1 MTNNYISRRK
11 FLGRSIY
18 AGGAFSLAAFFGGCG
33 EQFIGGEGAK
43 KRPNVLFIAVDDLRP
58 EIACYGRKHMK
69 TPNIDRLAK
78 QGVVFG
84 RNYCQVPTCGASRAS
99 LLSGMRPKRGRFLN
113 FKTYLQ
119 EDIPDAVTLP
129 EHFKNNGYYTVSNG
143 KVFHHQDDC
152 PESWSEPDWRS
163 DKRMYLLEE
172 SIERKNKNE
181 NNRGPAYECADVED
195 FEYSD
200 GKMIEK
206 SIKDLRRL
214 SIREEPF
221 FLAAGIYKPHLPFNS
236 PKKYWDMYDRER
248 IEPADNPFV
257 PKGAPKISFTNWGE
271 LRQYDGM
278 PKEGPLDEEMTLTIL
293 HAYYAAVSYAD
304 ALVGMLLDELENLGI
319 ADDTIVVLW
328 GDHGWN
334 LGEHSFWS
342 KHVNYETSLHAPL
355 LIKAPGFAGGTKVE
369 SLSEFIDIYPTLC
382 DLAGIER
389 PSQLQG
395 ESLVEVM
402 KNPKAAGKKA
412 VFSRIRNGDSV
423 KTDRYRYTEWVN
435 EKNKRLGHM
444 LYDHQK
450 NPDENVNVVDL
461 PEYKN
466 VVAEHNKMLEEVRKV
481 P

>member
-1 MTNNYISRRK
+1 MNYSRRD
-11 FLGRSIY
+11 FLKA
-18 AGGAFSLAAFFGGCG
+18 AGFSAAAVCGGCAG
-33 EQFIGGEGAK
+33 QLIGAGANK
-43 KRPNVLFIAVDDLRP
+43 KKPNVLFIAVDDLRP

-84 RNYCQVPTCGASRAS
+84 RNYCSVPTCGPSRAS
-99 LLSGMRPKRGRFLN
+99 LLSGMRPKRDRFLTFN
-113 FKTYLQ
+113 TYLQ
-119 EDIPDAVTLP
+119 KDIPDAITLP

-152 PESWSEPDWRS
+152 PESWSEPDWRP
-163 DKRMYLLEE
+163 DKEKYLLEE
-172 SIERKNKNE
+172 SIARREKNKKKK
-181 NNRGPAYECADVED
+181 GPAYECADVGD
-195 FEYSD
+195 FEYPD
-200 GKMIEK
+200 GKMIQK
-206 SIKDLRRL
+206 SIQDLRRL
-214 SIREEPF
+214 SKRGEPF

-236 PKKYWDMYDRER
+236 PKKYWDMYDRDQ

-257 PKGAPKISFTNWGE
+257 PKGAPKISFTKWGE
-271 LRQYDGM
+271 LRNYDGM
-278 PKEGPLDEEMTLTIL
+278 PKEGPLDEETTLTIL
-293 HAYYAAVSYAD
+293 HAYYASVSYAD
-304 ALVGMLLDELENLGI
+304 AMVGKLLDELDALGT

-355 LIKAPGFAGGTKVE
+355 MIKAPGFAGGTKVN
-369 SLSEFIDIYPTLC
+369 SLSEFIDLFPTLC
-382 DLAGIER
+382 DLAGLEKL
-389 PSQLQG
+389 SQLQG

-412 VFSRIRNGDSV
+412 VFSRMRSGDSV

-435 EKNKRLGHM
+435 EENKRLAHM

-450 NPDENVNVVDL
+450 DPDENVNVVDL
-461 PEYKN
+461 LEYKD
-466 VVAEHNKMLEEVRKV
+466 VVAELSGMIREVRKV
-481 P
+481 R

>member
-1 MTNNYISRRK
+1 MNTKLMNRRR
-11 FLGRSIY
+11 FLK
-18 AGGAFSLAAFFGGCG
+18 AAAFSAAAICGGCG
-33 EQFIGGEGAK
+33 GQLMGARAGK
-43 KRPNVLFIAVDDLRP
+43 KKPNVLFIAVDDLRP
-58 EIACYGRKHMK
+58 EIASYGRGHMK

-99 LLSGMRPKRGRFLN
+99 LLSGMRPKCDRFLN

-119 EDIPDAVTLP
+119 NDVPDAITLP

-152 PESWSEPDWRS
+152 PESWSEPDWRP
-163 DKRMYLLEE
+163 DKVMYLLEE
-172 SIERKNKNE
+172 SIARLEKNK
-181 NNRGPAYECADVED
+181 NNRGPAYECANVGD
-195 FEYSD
+195 FEYPD

-214 SIREEPF
+214 SRMDEPF

-236 PKKYWDMYDRER
+236 PKKYWDMYDRDQ

-257 PKGAPKISFTNWGE
+257 PNGAPKISFTNWGE
-271 LRQYDGM
+271 LRSYDGV
-278 PKEGPLDEEMTLTIL
+278 PKEGPLDEETTLTIL

-304 ALVGMLLDELENLGI
+304 ALVGLLLDELEALGI

-355 LIKAPGFAGGTKVE
+355 LIKVPGFAGGTKVK
-369 SLSEFIDIYPTLC
+369 SLSEFIDIFPTLC
-382 DLAGIER
+382 DLAGLEKL
-389 PSQLQG
+389 SQLQG

-412 VFSRIRNGDSV
+412 VFSRMRGGDSV
-423 KTDRYRYTEWVN
+423 KTDRYRYTEWIN
-435 EKNKRLGHM
+435 QKNKRLAHM

-450 NPDENVNVVDL
+450 DPDENVNVVNL
-461 PEYKN
+461 SEYKD
-466 VVAEHNKMLEEVRKV
+466 VVAEHVKMIREIRKV
-481 P
+481 R